1 MKINIASLKLS
12 ILTYGRTA
20 KIRLS
25 ISKSNVTILLIRMLV
40 AEKEKQARLREIM
53 AKIYPTS

>member
-1 MKINIASLKLS
+1 MNIASLKLS

-53 AKIYPTS
+53 ATIYPTS

>member
-1 MKINIASLKLS
+1 MNIASLKLS

-25 ISKSNVTILLIRMLV
+25 ISKSNVTVLLIRMLV
-40 AEKEKQARLREIM
+40 VKKEKQARLREIM
-53 AKIYPTS
+53 ATIYPTS